1 MLYLDSSA
9 LVKVYFKEIGT
20 EEVIARATKPTEE
33 ICTSMLT
40 FAEVHSALARRHRE
54 RLMTSQELVESR
66 KLFELDWTNLLSVF
80 ELNLQTMAALPNLVE
95 KFRLRAG
102 DAIHLSTALWLKNTI
117 QSEVAPN
124 VKDVLEF
131 GVADRNLAEIA
142 GKCGLRVFNPENR
155 D

>member
-20 EEVIARATKPTEE
+20 DAVIARATNPNEE
-33 ICTSMLT
+33 ICTSVLT
-40 FAEVHSALARRHRE
+40 FAEVHSALARRHCE
-54 RLMTSQELVESR
+54 RLLSSQELVECR

-102 DAIHLSTALWLKNTI
+102 DAIHLSTALWLKDTI
-117 QSEVAPN
+117 RSEVAPN
-124 VKDVLEF
+124 VKDLLEF
-131 GVADRNLAEIA
+131 GVADRNLGEIA
-142 GKCGLRVFNPENR
+142 GKCGLRVFNPENQ